1 MLISKQNL
9 QVMLILSLVLIAA
22 YAPLLFLNYSYNP
35 SYDSTEYSS
44 YRIAKNFTC
53 VAECINKNHF
63 YTIDPPA
70 NGVGSWP
77 LIRTTTNMYLEGN
90 VPLWNPYLFGGYPMF
105 AELTNLSFSPLLIFY
120 FLPQAFWDFALVIPL
135 WFMGLFTYF
144 LLRQWKLNHVSS
156 LCGSIIFML
165 SGPFTW
171 FLPHGSLP
179 VIIFMP
185 LILYSIEQIFKSNN
199 FKFVFIGSLSI
210 TASILGTH
218 LESILLVMF
227 ITISYVIFRSLINF
241 KLNEN
246 REFEN
251 FDQSLIQKIRQ
262 KIPFLSLII
271 MIGTGIGMSL
281 FFIIP
286 GLEFISQGSVLREGT
301 SAGATV
307 ISPYYALSTLFIPY
321 ILGAPHQYLSV
332 DSHPAIWVFPIGYIV
347 ASSMVFSIIGL
358 STNVKSNFHRW
369 LARFFMGLSVL
380 FILKSIG
387 FPLLNDL
394 GYLPILEHILF
405 PRYSIFIITFGL
417 AITTSIGVNSLITNR
432 LSFKKLLIPLG
443 VSFMI
448 LAILVLLL
456 LPEISEKPFSHLYMQ
471 SQVFIS
477 LTFVIF
483 SVIFIIFYQKK
494 FISFNSLLFLII
506 LESILY
512 VPMGMSP
519 IWQIYKAI
527 ITISGIGI
535 ILLTSLLSVKVPNLK
550 LGKRLFAKLVVI
562 LILIVAINQVIFLE
576 SPAKLPPREQIFT
589 ENDPIRFLKNN
600 IQHHRII
607 SFDSAFMPNFPAAS
621 QIQSLGG
628 LSAMNVKSFGEWKKH
643 LDPYVNAMSFNLV
656 GQRDFGAPS
665 FDVIYSHNKKLFDFL
680 GVKYITSFDTDPG
693 FPKFFTNVHKVININ
708 HNPQRLVQEF
718 TFNINS
724 TSSIGM
730 WIGNYG
736 KINSGELI
744 LELNSIPTN
753 ISNHR
758 ITTVSA
764 EKAYRPTIF
773 EFEKLD
779 DIYDKKFQLKLYHVG
794 YSQNNKVAVSTASID
809 EISPIRYGIINAEL
823 YIDGTKSNKFIP
835 IAIHQ
840 DFPLVFDE
848 QIKIFESKDVFP
860 RAFTVTKYQ
869 IIDNPSEIFNTIQHS
884 NFDLRNEVILENIPQ
899 DKYEIFDNMLTSKQ
913 NSEAQIIKYSPN
925 NVQIHVNQN
934 DPSILILTDT
944 FYPGWHAYVDGEESE
959 IMRAN
964 GLVRAVF
971 VPSGSHVVEFTFLP
985 QSFIYGVL
993 ISVISVV
1000 LLIIIGI
1007 IHFQK
1012 SRFSQKQS
1020 HKFLE

>member
-44 YRIAKNFTC
+44 FAFAKNFAC
-53 VAECINKNHF
+53 VGECIHKNYM
-63 YTIDPPA
+63 YTLDLA
-70 NGVGSWP
+70 ASGFGGWP
-77 LIRTTTNMYLEGN
+77 LIQTTTNMYLEGN

-105 AELTNLSFSPLLIFY
+105 AEITNLSFSPLLIFY

-171 FLPHGSLP
+171 LLPHESLP

-241 KLNEN
+241 KLNES

-286 GLEFISQGSVLREGT
+286 GLEFISQSYLLREGQ

-321 ILGAPHQYLSV
+321 IIGAPHQFLSV
-332 DSHPAIWVFPIGYIV
+332 DRNIDIWNVPIGYIV
-347 ASSMVFSIIGL
+347 ASSLVFSIIGL
-358 STNVKSNFHRW
+358 STNIKSNFHRW

-380 FILKSIG
+380 LILKSIG
-387 FPLLNDL
+387 LPLLNDL
-394 GYLPILEHILF
+394 GYLPILEHIIF

-432 LSFKKLLIPLG
+432 LSFKKLLILLG

-456 LPEISEKPFSHLYMQ
+456 LPEISEKPLAHLYVQ

-519 IWQIYKAI
+519 LWQNYKAI

-535 ILLTSLLSVKVPNLK
+535 ILLTSLLSVKLPNLK
-550 LGKRLFAKLVVI
+550 LEKNLFAKLVVI
-562 LILIVAINQVIFLE
+562 LILVVAINQIIFLE
-576 SPAKLPPREQIFT
+576 SPAKLTPREQIFT

-607 SFDSAFMPNFPAAS
+607 SFDNAFQPNFPAAS
-621 QIQSLGG
+621 QIQALGG
-628 LSAMNVKSFGEWKKH
+628 LSSMNVKSFGEWKKH
-643 LDPYVNAMSFNLV
+643 LDPYATALSLNFE
-656 GQRDFGAPS
+656 QRHHGAPS
-665 FDVIYSHNKKLFDFL
+665 FDIIYSHNKKLFDFL
-680 GVKYITSFDTDPG
+680 GVKYIVSFNTDPG
-693 FPKFFTNVHKVININ
+693 TAKIFTERNNVIDLSNSSKRII
-708 HNPQRLVQEF
+708 QEF
-718 TFNINS
+718 TFTADS
-724 TSSIGM
+724 ASSLAV
-730 WIGNYG
+730 WIENYG
-736 KINSGELI
+736 KINDGNII
-744 LELNSIPTN
+744 LELNSIPP
-753 ISNHR
+753 SELNHR
-758 ITTVSA
+758 ISKISA
-764 EKAYRPTIF
+764 SEIHGLTIF
-773 EFEKLD
+773 KFEKLSNVSNTRFQMSLYHEGYSPSNKIAVSKSHLD
-779 DIYDKKFQLKLYHVG
+779 DIYIKNNHFINPELFIHGKK
-794 YSQNNKVAVSTASID
+794 SD
-809 EISPIRYGIINAEL
+809 E
-823 YIDGTKSNKFIP
+823 YIPLVIP
-835 IAIHQ
+835 KK
-840 DFPLVFDE
+840 FPLVFDGK
-848 QIKIFESKDVFP
+848 IKIFESTDVLP
-860 RAFTVTKYQ
+860 RSYLVTKYQ
-869 IIDNPSEIFNTIQHS
+869 VSESYDDIFNIIS
-884 NFDLRNEVILENIPQ
+884 NPNFDFQNELILEENINEFPSSASSSENL
-899 DKYEIFDNMLTSKQ
+899 K
-913 NSEAQIIKYSPN
+913 NSQVSIIKYTPN
-925 NVQIHVNQN
+925 FVELKTDYEN
-934 DPSILILTDT
+934 PSILVLTDT
-944 FYPGWHAYVDGEESE
+944 FYPGWHAFVDEKETE
-959 IMRAN
+959 IFRAN

-971 VPSGSHVVEFTFLP
+971 VPSGNHTVTFSFMPDSFVIGVVMSILSFLILFVFYILH
-985 QSFIYGVL
+985 QKKL
-993 ISVISVV
+993 IMINN
-1000 LLIIIGI
+1000 LLKNIR
-1007 IHFQK
+1007 
-1012 SRFSQKQS
+1012 S
-1020 HKFLE
+1020 